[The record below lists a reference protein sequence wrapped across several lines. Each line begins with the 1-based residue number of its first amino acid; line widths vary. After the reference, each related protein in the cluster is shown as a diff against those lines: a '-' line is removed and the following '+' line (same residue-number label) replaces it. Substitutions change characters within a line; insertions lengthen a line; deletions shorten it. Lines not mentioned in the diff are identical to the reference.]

1 MANKVIT
8 SIQLFWNIAPQTLKD
23 FVKHQIQKNGYGEDM
38 SGELLRSHIWE
49 CEKWMVTVECC
60 RDLIRH
66 YGNK

>member
-8 SIQLFWNIAPQTLKD
+8 SIQLFWNIAPQTLKA
-23 FVKHQIQKNGYGEDM
+23 FVKHQIRNNGYRDAGH
-38 SGELLRSHIWE
+38 LRAHIWE

-60 RDLIRH
+60 RDLIKH